1 MDAKGALIRLALGTM
16 MAATLWVGGP
26 AMTVAAQE
34 FGEWRTAE
42 GSAATAPGT
51 APAGEESMQ
60 PVYQG
65 TQQVVSFFGR
75 ELEAA
80 MSQTI
85 ALVGNLA
92 RGKVG
97 QADKFALAFRSKERY
112 PVTISPLTHTVG
124 FTKEEIQYLTK
135 RGSWVTVRESG
146 RGERVVLAAIH
157 SPGNNAIVSV
167 AIPLA
172 KFTSSID
179 PFRVG
184 QDGRLF
190 VIDGAGNVLNNPGRR
205 LNVDRDALLKMLGG
219 DDLGTLETR
228 SSIISFSKVPA
239 ADWYTMIEVPKAEA
253 RSGLV
258 FPSDTQM
265 RMGVQLEPPTEVVR
279 VHNWSEL
286 AIPGLATLLLLGL
299 GGAFAPMLLKRRRPR
314 KNKGK
319 PILGG
324 DQPTFDLD
332 NFDNPPEKPLLNLD
346 RDKLGKAS
354 KNWASDELAIAE
366 PKGDLAS
373 ATRMKMVMRQQAR
386 DQERMLQQLQHSL
399 ELTISETRDQIHEV
413 MNAHQGK
420 IKALS
425 TALEQTRNN
434 LLYKADGEALAA
446 LVDDL
451 KTKLF
456 QAEADQRQASV
467 GVEKRLSS
475 LSRKV
480 TEMES
485 NLGKSVSD
493 LQDKLSDDL
502 IGRQESLGRAMES
515 LETKTRESQ
524 RQVSHDAA
532 AAKLSAAQAAEQAA
546 SLEAEFQELK
556 TKASLDIEDTRRQAA
571 SDVGSVRAQIAQM
584 DDLRA
589 ELKDCVARFQS
600 SQIDWEEN
608 ARTLSRR
615 VNDEMASLQQRIF
628 DREGDTEKLRILVDQ
643 AIGHVSKAR
652 EDFDIRRERLE
663 RDLDTLKGKLYLSEE
678 EIERFK
684 ADALRRL
691 EELAASS
698 DGHAEHLAGLDGRLE
713 DMHETLDGRIGMAHV
728 QMDQQLGEMRQAID
742 GQGVKLDEAS
752 RAAAQERS
760 RLLEDLE
767 RRFAAH
773 VAETERRTSE
783 AIAEALA
790 SSMAAVAR
798 VDAARA
804 DGEAALKAEVVSA
817 FEKAEDVAG
826 RAERARA
833 RLEDKL
839 LDDQKALEDRL
850 TAQQRLALDRFGE
863 LQAELQVGHDAFRNE
878 LQAGRERD
886 DKRIEE
892 FEEKIA
898 RIEVREAQERTRL
911 EDQLKGDF
919 QALHQDLAGRHL
931 ALREELVAAQEVF
944 QADVRDEWLA
954 GRQEDVDKA
963 REEAAWARSQEAQ
976 TRESALDSIREVVG
990 ALGQEVRQQADSHRQ
1005 SVAAELATYR
1015 EHQTQHQAHLEQA
1028 LGELARKVAADLG
1041 ASKEREDSLTNRV
1054 SSVEAQ
1060 VAVGLESLHTQL
1072 MQEAA
1077 TAQEILRRLDSRLTE
1092 LTESSALRFEDL
1104 AGKSEQLVASA
1115 IAALPDHPEVIGL
1128 HREVEQLHQDAYRG
1142 REDLEQLRELIER
1155 NMRELGEQHTE
1166 HYSKLAS
1173 LVQLLLK
1180 LYQNSRETDE
1190 RVSKVLSTQQHKV
1203 EGLHQEVL
1211 AIRSMVI
1218 TKPGPLAA
1226 PPAGGAPM
1234 PLL

>member
-1 MDAKGALIRLALGTM
+1 MNAKGALIRLALGTM
-16 MAATLWVGGP
+16 VAATLWVGGP
-26 AMTVAAQE
+26 SRTDAQE

-42 GSAATAPGT
+42 RSAATAQGT
-51 APAGEESMQ
+51 GAAPEESLQ
-60 PVYQG
+60 PIYQG
-65 TQQVVSFFGR
+65 TQQVVAFFGR
-75 ELEAA
+75 ELDAA
-80 MSQTI
+80 MSQAI
-85 ALVGNLA
+85 ALLQNLA

-97 QADKFALAFRSKERY
+97 AKDTYALAWTAKERY
-112 PVTISPLTHTVG
+112 PIAISPLTHTVG

-135 RGSWVTVRESG
+135 RGTWVTVREAG
-146 RGERVVLAAIH
+146 RERVVLAAVH
-157 SPGNNAIVSV
+157 SPGSNAILSV
-167 AIPLA
+167 AIPLS
-172 KFTSSID
+172 KFTGSLD

-190 VIDGAGNVLNNPGRR
+190 VIDAAGNVLNNPGRR
-205 LNVDRDALLKMLGG
+205 LNVDREALLKMLDGE
-219 DDLGTLETR
+219 LGTLETR
-228 SSIISFSKVPA
+228 SAIISFSKVPSS
-239 ADWYTMIEVPKAEA
+239 DWYTLIELPKTEA
-253 RSGLV
+253 RSGVV
-258 FPSDTQM
+258 FPADTQL
-265 RMGVQLEPPTEVVR
+265 RMSLQLEPPKEVVR
-279 VHNWSEL
+279 VHNWSEMAL
-286 AIPGLATLLLLGL
+286 PGLAALLLLGL
-299 GGAFAPMLLKRRRPR
+299 GGAAAPWLLRRRRP
-314 KNKGK
+314 GK
-319 PILGG
+319 KSKAKAVLGG
-324 DQPTFDLD
+324 DQPAFDLD
-332 NFDNPPEKPLLNLD
+332 NLDNPPEKPLLNLD
-346 RDKLGKAS
+346 KDKLGKAS
-354 KNWASDELAIAE
+354 KSWASDDLAISGE

-373 ATRMKMVMRQQAR
+373 ATRMKMAMRQQSR

-413 MNAHQGK
+413 LNAHQGK

-425 TALEQTRNN
+425 SALEQTRNN

-480 TEMES
+480 NDIES
-485 NLGKSVSD
+485 TLGKSVSE
-493 LQDKLSDDL
+493 LQEKLSDDL
-502 IGRQESLGRAMES
+502 LGRQEAISRAMEN
-515 LETKTRESQ
+515 LESKTRESQ
-524 RQVSHDAA
+524 RQVTHDAA

-556 TKASLDIEDTRRQAA
+556 TKASLDVEDARRQAA
-571 SDVGSVRAQIAQM
+571 ADVGTVRAQVAQM
-584 DDLRA
+584 DDLRV

-600 SQIDWEEN
+600 SQVEWEEN

-615 VNDEMASLQQRIF
+615 VNEEMASLQQRIF
-628 DREGDTEKLRILVDQ
+628 DREGDVEKLRILVDQ
-643 AIGHVSKAR
+643 AIGHVNKAR

-684 ADALRRL
+684 DDAMRRL
-691 EELAASS
+691 DELSAASI
-698 DGHAEHLAGLDGRLE
+698 GHAEQLSALDGRVGLE
-713 DMHETLDGRIGMAHV
+713 HMQTS
-728 QMDQQLGEMRQAID
+728 QQLGDMRQT
-742 GQGVKLDEAS
+742 LDDSVRETAE
-752 RAAAQERS
+752 QHQ

-790 SSMAAVAR
+790 SAMAAVAR

-804 DGEAALKAEVVSA
+804 DSEAGLKADLVSA
-817 FEKAEDVAG
+817 FEKAEDVAA

-839 LDDQKALEDRL
+839 LDDQKALEERM
-850 TAQQRLALDRFGE
+850 TAQQRQALDRLGE
-863 LQAELQVGHDAFRNE
+863 LQADLQMNQEAFRNE
-878 LQAGRERD
+878 MLAGRERD
-886 DKRIEE
+886 EKQLEG

-944 QADVRDEWLA
+944 QADVREEWLA
-954 GRQEDVDKA
+954 GRQEDLDKV
-963 REEAAWARSQEAQ
+963 REGAAWARSQEAQ
-976 TRESALDSIREVVG
+976 TRESALESIREVM
-990 ALGQEVRQQADSHRQ
+990 ASLGQEVRQQADTHKQ
-1005 SVAAELATYR
+1005 VVASELATYR
-1015 EHQTQHQAHLEQA
+1015 DQQQQHQSHLEQA

-1041 ASKEREDSLTNRV
+1041 AAKEREDSLTDRV
-1054 SSVEAQ
+1054 TSVEHQ
-1060 VAVGLESLHTQL
+1060 VATGLESLHTQL

-1077 TAQEILRRLDSRLTE
+1077 TAQEIIRRLDTRLAE
-1092 LTESSALRFEDL
+1092 LTDKTASRFEDL
-1104 AGKSEQLVASA
+1104 AQKSEQLVASA

-1128 HREVEQLHQDAYRG
+1128 HREVEHLHQEAYRG
-1142 REDLEQLRELIER
+1142 REDLDQLRELIER
-1155 NMRELGEQHTE
+1155 NMRELGERNNEQYT
-1166 HYSKLAS
+1166 KLTS
-1173 LVQLLLK
+1173 LVQMLLK
-1180 LYQNSRETDE
+1180 LYQNARETDE
-1190 RVSKVLSTQQHKV
+1190 RVTKVLSSQQHKV

-1226 PPAGGAPM
+1226 PPAGGAPT